1 MRAIQIHDTPTPS
14 PSLLGL
20 LKSHLPHS
28 LPVLRRLQFL
38 QTFPAVGRTAHSHVV
53 HAHYGQEDEVV
64 GGDKAADGSWKG
76 GAGEGGAGEGA
87 GEEKGR
93 EDDRGSHIAVA
104 FVDLSSGRETQVWV
118 YSSLEDD
125 EKHDKTNDESDD
137 AVRAGGSRFASW
149 AGERT
154 EQEEEALDLVLAV
167 LQRVRAIAAATISSS
182 SSSSSN
188 SGPQAEEEN
197 KEGGMI
203 RTGEFLVGSMHESV
217 RQGLLARGVRMR
229 KSINEPPNAEWNFYG
244 KWLFRVE
251 NLPLSADHP
260 LPEGMRWGRIGVKD
274 IDLVLERTVIKR
286 RPSTLLRQPS
296 VVIRLNDE
304 TPIAWAFIGLDG
316 SLSTLHVEEA
326 YRQRGLARALVCKL
340 IRERLPEYGDDGW
353 GAADVSVDN
362 HKSQALCRSV
372 GGKSRWITSW
382 ALVDLSS
389 VGEPM

>member
-14 PSLLGL
+14 PSLLDL

-38 QTFPAVGRTAHSHVV
+38 QNFPAAGRTAHSHVV
-53 HAHYGQEDEVV
+53 HAHYRQEDEVV
-64 GGDKAADGSWKG
+64 GGDKAAGGSWKG
-76 GAGEGGAGEGA
+76 GASERGAGEGA

-93 EDDRGSHIAVA
+93 DCGSHVAVA

-118 YSSLEDD
+118 YSSLEDG
-125 EKHDKTNDESDD
+125 ERHDKTNDESDD

-167 LQRVRAIAAATISSS
+167 LRRVRATAAATISSS
-182 SSSSSN
+182 SSSSS

-203 RTGEFLVGSMHESV
+203 RTGEVLVGSMHESV

-229 KSINEPPNAEWNFYG
+229 KSINEPPNAEWDFYG

-251 NLPLSADHP
+251 NLPLPADHP
-260 LPEGMRWGRIGVKD
+260 LPEGMRWDRIGVED

-286 RPSTLLRQPS
+286 RPNTLLKLPS

-316 SLSTLHVEEA
+316 TLSTLNVEEA

-353 GAADVSVDN
+353 GAADVSVGN
-362 HKSQALCRSV
+362 YKSQALCRSV
-372 GGKSRWITSW
+372 GGKNRWITSW